1 MLRANDIDMQICFP
15 KPKGRRHACVRQKTM
30 STHAR
35 PRKGGAARFETG
47 LLTCRHRE
55 MGKPIIEANKLGK
68 RYRLGVYGMST
79 LREELGNFLQR
90 RKDGE
95 SNSPEFVW
103 AIKDISF
110 SIRQGETVGFI
121 GGNGAGKSTL
131 LKLIARITEPT
142 LGEARLRGKVAA
154 LLEVG
159 SGFHPELT
167 GRDNIFLNAAILGM
181 RKETTRKRLDEI
193 VEFSGV
199 GNFIDTPVKRYS
211 SGMRV
216 RLAFA
221 VAAFL
226 DDEILIADEV
236 LAVGDA
242 NFQKKSLGR
251 MSAVAKE
258 GRTVLFVSHDLAAVQ
273 HLCQRVIVLKKGE
286 VFCDDTASRAIRA
299 YLDSLQEVEAVQ
311 QQGSA
316 PLDHCSVESVEINQ
330 GEDTAPG
337 VLRAG
342 LPAVFT
348 FQLRKAN
355 PRIVCVIEIY
365 TETGAL
371 LSRFVSRDGVEG
383 SLDGDIELS
392 CRMETCLLNPGR
404 YRLGLQVLEGSDVLQ
419 YVENLA
425 TFEVSPGFNHQH
437 RLASHQ
443 WNGYVFLPHSW
454 YSTELSRA
462 TAEVPE
468 LR

>member
-1 MLRANDIDMQICFP
+1 
-15 KPKGRRHACVRQKTM
+15 
-30 STHAR
+30 
-35 PRKGGAARFETG
+35 
-47 LLTCRHRE
+47 
-55 MGKPIIEANKLGK
+55 MGKQIIEAHKLGK
-68 RYRLGVYGMST
+68 RYKLGVYGMST
-79 LREELGNFLQR
+79 LREELANFMRR
-90 RKDGE
+90 RKDGG
-95 SNSPEFVW
+95 SYPSGYVW
-103 AIKDISF
+103 AIEDISF
-110 SIRQGETVGFI
+110 AIRQGETVGFI

-142 LGEARLRGKVAA
+142 VGEARIRGKVAA

-181 RKETTRKRLDEI
+181 PKATTRKRLDEI

-199 GNFIDTPVKRYS
+199 GDYIDTPVKRYS

-236 LAVGDA
+236 LAVGDT
-242 NFQKKSLGR
+242 NFQRKSLGR

-273 HLCQRVIVLKKGE
+273 HLCQRVIVLKKGKL
-286 VFCDDTASRAIRA
+286 FCDDTASQAIRA
-299 YLDSLQEVEAVQ
+299 YLESLQESESFEQ
-311 QQGSA
+311 KPDSTA
-316 PLDHCSVESVEINQ
+316 PEHCHVTSVEINQ
-330 GEDTAPG
+330 GGDTAPG

-342 LPAVFT
+342 LPAVFS
-348 FQLRKAN
+348 FGLKNAN
-355 PRIVCVIEIY
+355 PRIVCAIEIY

-371 LSRFVSRDGVEG
+371 ISRFVSRDGVEG
-383 SLDGDIELS
+383 ALDGDIQLS
-392 CRMETCLLNPGR
+392 CHMETCLLNPGR
-404 YRLGLQVLEGSDVLQ
+404 YRLGFQVFEGSDLLQ

-425 TFEVSPGFNHQH
+425 TFEVSQGFNRQH
-437 RLASHQ
+437 RLAAHQ

-454 YSTELSRA
+454 YSNDLNQAPAGHQSWG
-462 TAEVPE
+462 
-468 LR
+468 

>member
-1 MLRANDIDMQICFP
+1 MEEPDQRVFN
-15 KPKGRRHACVRQKTM
+15 V
-30 STHAR
+30 
-35 PRKGGAARFETG
+35 
-47 LLTCRHRE
+47 LLTCTRRN

-68 RYRLGVYGMST
+68 QYKLGVYGMST

-90 RKDGE
+90 RKHGVSDPPGY
-95 SNSPEFVW
+95 VW
-103 AIKDISF
+103 AIKDVSF
-110 SIRQGETVGFI
+110 AIHQGETVGFI

-142 LGEARLRGKVAA
+142 VGWARIRGKVAA

-167 GRDNIFLNAAILGM
+167 GRENIFLNAAILGM
-181 RKETTRKRLDEI
+181 PKATTRKRLDEI
-193 VEFSGV
+193 VEFSGI
-199 GNFIDTPVKRYS
+199 GTYIETPVKRYS

-226 DDEILIADEV
+226 DNEILIADEV

-242 NFQKKSLGR
+242 SFQKKSLGR

-273 HLCQRVIVLKKGE
+273 HLCQRVIVLKNGE
-286 VFCDDTASRAIRA
+286 VFCDDNASRGVRA
-299 YLDSLQEVEAVQ
+299 YLDSLQEIEAVHEKPD
-311 QQGSA
+311 STR
-316 PLDHCSVESVEINQ
+316 PDHCHIKSVEINQ

-337 VLRAG
+337 ILRAG

-348 FQLRKAN
+348 FQLQNVN
-355 PRIVCVIEIY
+355 PNIVCAIAIY

-371 LSRFVSRDGVEG
+371 LSRFVSRDSVEG
-383 SLDGDIELS
+383 SLEGDIELC

-404 YRLGLQVLEGSDVLQ
+404 YRLGFQIFEGFELVQAIES
-419 YVENLA
+419 LA
-425 TFEVSPGFNHQH
+425 VFEVSPGFYGQH
-437 RLASHQ
+437 RLGAHQ
-443 WNGYVFLPHSW
+443 WNGCVFLPHSW
-454 YSTELSRA
+454 YATELSRA
-462 TAEVPE
+462 TAETSR
-468 LR
+468 LT